1 MGEPEYGVAMV
12 DTGDTAEEPAN
23 EPTNEPTNEP
33 ANEADYGVP
42 MTSTYSENIR
52 SE

>member
-1 MGEPEYGVAMV
+1 YGVAVV
-12 DTGDTAEEPAN
+12 DTGDTAEEPANEPAN

-42 MTSTYSENIR
+42 MTPTYDKNIR